1 MNARRTIQY
10 GSLWPQGHFGRDVAQ
25 GFAEAIARGTGGRIT
40 VEVTPPSVDDDL
52 TNDVISGKIAMTSG
66 HAIQD
71 HVPEFGLGY
80 LPYLYRSYD
89 DYTNIWSVGSPISNA
104 IAAYIEK
111 RQVPVVLLG
120 YSVIGFRDTILRER
134 RIVSA
139 GDFTGLKMRFD
150 GSTTA
155 HDTQAAFGAVPQYIE
170 YHQVKDAFRDNVIDA
185 ADNTSFN
192 FVYMGWDQVTKNVSL
207 TSHQLLTNLEIVNV
221 DFWHSLSAQDQTL
234 FRTAMGDA
242 CAKFCA
248 TAKVKREQALG
259 ELSQTYGLAV
269 NPITPDV
276 RAELEAKV
284 EPLRQ
289 TFVQEHGLE
298 KEYRAVLAAQ
308 QPSGTDIPGP

>member
-1 MNARRTIQY
+1 
-10 GSLWPQGHFGRDVAQ
+10 
-25 GFAEAIARGTGGRIT
+25 
-40 VEVTPPSVDDDL
+40 
-52 TNDVISGKIAMTSG
+52 
-66 HAIQD
+66 
-71 HVPEFGLGY
+71 
-80 LPYLYRSYD
+80 
-89 DYTNIWSVGSPISNA
+89 
-104 IAAYIEK
+104 
-111 RQVPVVLLG
+111 
-120 YSVIGFRDTILRER
+120 
-134 RIVSA
+134 
-139 GDFTGLKMRFD
+139 
-150 GSTTA
+150 
-155 HDTQAAFGAVPQYIE
+155 
-170 YHQVKDAFRDNVIDA
+170 
-185 ADNTSFN
+185 
-192 FVYMGWDQVTKNVSL
+192 VTKNVSL

-248 TAKVKREQALG
+248 TAKVKREQALV

-308 QPSGTDIPGP
+308 QPSGTDIPRP

>member
-1 MNARRTIQY
+1 MNARQTIQY
-10 GSLWPQGHFGRDVAQ
+10 GSLWPQGHFGRDVAH
-25 GFAEAIARGTGGRIT
+25 GFAEAIERGTGGRIT
-40 VEVTPPSVDDDL
+40 VEITPPSADDDL

-89 DYTNIWSVGSPISNA
+89 DYTKIWSLGTPISNA

-134 RIVSA
+134 SIVSA
-139 GDFTGLKMRFD
+139 GDFNGLKMRFD

-155 HDTQAAFGAVPQYIE
+155 HDTQAALGALPQYVE
-170 YHQVKDAFRDNVIDA
+170 YHEVKDAFADKVIDA

-207 TSHQLLTNLEIVNV
+207 TSHQLLTNLEIVNA
-221 DFWHSLSAQDQTL
+221 DFWSGLFAQDQTL

-248 TAKVKREQALG
+248 TAKVKREQALI
-259 ELSQTYGLAV
+259 ELSQKRGLAV
-269 NPITPDV
+269 NPVASAV

-289 TFVQEHGLE
+289 AFVEEHGLE

-308 QPSGTDIPGP
+308 QPSGPDISRR